1 MMQFRSGGMVRSTAF
16 RRGMTVVAIAILLAG
31 CAAPTPEERIRR
43 LFAEAEQAAEEKEV
57 GTLIDF
63 TASDFAG
70 SSGLDRRELR
80 GYLFVLF
87 QQHEQVFVLH
97 RVTSIDV
104 GSDGTTATARA
115 AVAMA
120 GAPIEVPADL
130 SRISADLLVV
140 ETDLRVEDGE
150 WRVAGA
156 SWRSAVIEDF
166 F

>member
-1 MMQFRSGGMVRSTAF
+1 MVRSTAF

-31 CAAPTPEERIRR
+31 CTAPTPEERIRR
-43 LFAEAEQAAEEKEV
+43 LFAEAEQAAEAKDV
-57 GTLIDF
+57 GALVDL
-63 TASDFAG
+63 TASDFSG
-70 SSGLDRRELR
+70 GQGLDRRELR
-80 GYLFVLF
+80 GFLFVLF
-87 QQHEQVFVLH
+87 QQHERVFVLH
-97 RVTSIDV
+97 RITAVAVAPDE
-104 GSDGTTATARA
+104 TTATARV

-120 GAPIEVPADL
+120 GAPIDAPADL

>member
-1 MMQFRSGGMVRSTAF
+1 MGNSTVFRCMIVL
-16 RRGMTVVAIAILLAG
+16 VAIVILSAG
-31 CAAPTPEERIRR
+31 CAAPSPEERIRR
-43 LFAEAEQAAEEKEV
+43 LFAEAEQAAEAKDV
-57 GTLIDF
+57 GALVDL

-70 SSGLDRRELR
+70 GQGLDRRELR
-80 GYLFVLF
+80 GFLFVLF
-87 QQHEQVFVLH
+87 QQHERVFVLH
-97 RVTSIDV
+97 RVTSLAVAPDE
-104 GSDGTTATARA
+104 TNATARA

-120 GAPIEVPADL
+120 GAPIEGPADL

-156 SWRSAVIEDF
+156 SWRSAAIEDF